1 MYQTAFCE
9 ESYSSPEGVPL
20 YTKQMAGGAG
30 GVGGG
35 GCMPVTC

>member
-9 ESYSSPEGVPL
+9 ESYSSPEGGWVPL
-20 YTKQMAGGAG
+20 YTEQMAG

-35 GCMPVTC
+35 GRMPVTC